1 MSERTCHWLLAIT
14 AVAVMIGL
22 ARVGWWVVMH
32 L

>member
-1 MSERTCHWLLAIT
+1 MSARMCHVLMGVAFAAIL
-14 AVAVMIGL
+14 IGL